1 MIKLNMTEEEMHDF
15 IEAERL
21 ELSAKP
27 TMTTEEMQDYIKSAC
42 ATLLVWCLS
51 DGQFEVL
58 NSKFD
63 DESGKNEVEF
73 ILRNV
78 SVTLDLAEPEMTTD
92 MIDENFDMDLDVEK
106 ILKRVEELVKNI

>member
-15 IEAERL
+15 IEAERA
-21 ELSAKP
+21 ELSEKP
-27 TMTTEEMQDYIKSAC
+27 TMTTEEMHDYIKSAC

-63 DESGKNEVEF
+63 DESGENEVEF

-78 SVTLDLAEPEMTTD
+78 SVTLDLAESEPEAAVN
-92 MIDENFDMDLDVEK
+92 MIDEDLDVNEIIK
-106 ILKRVEELVKNI
+106 KMEELIKSI

>member
-63 DESGKNEVEF
+63 DESGENEVEF

-78 SVTLDLAEPEMTTD
+78 SVTLDLAESEPETAVN
-92 MIDENFDMDLDVEK
+92 MIDEDLDVDEIIK
-106 ILKRVEELVKNI
+106 KMEEVVKNI

>member
-63 DESGKNEVEF
+63 DESGENEVEF

-78 SVTLDLAEPEMTTD
+78 SVTLDLAESEPEAAVN
-92 MIDENFDMDLDVEK
+92 MIDEDLDVDEIIK
-106 ILKRVEELVKNI
+106 KMEEVVKNI

>member
-15 IEAERL
+15 IEAERA
-21 ELSAKP
+21 ELSEKP
-27 TMTTEEMQDYIKSAC
+27 TMTTEEMHDYIKSAC

-63 DESGKNEVEF
+63 DESGENEVEF

-78 SVTLDLAEPEMTTD
+78 SVTLDLAESEPEAAVN
-92 MIDENFDMDLDVEK
+92 MIDEDLDANEIIK
-106 ILKRVEELVKNI
+106 KMEELVKSI